1 MTVADALSRP
11 TPGPSRDY
19 RFPAFERLTLGNGL
33 RVVVAPVSKLPI
45 ATVVALVDAGAAAD
59 PQGREGVALLTARA
73 LAEGPE
79 RSDGAQLAER
89 FERLGTALDSSADWD
104 SATVRITVM
113 TERLPA
119 ALALLAEVV
128 REPSFPEREVER
140 LRQERLAELLQ
151 QRTEPRGLADD
162 MFSKFAYAAG
172 SRYALPDGGT
182 EATVESVDRSAVRTF
197 YEGRYSPSSTTIIV
211 VGDVTVEQAR
221 AMVTDAFGSWAGR
234 SISPVAVVDRPAAT
248 TRLVHVVGKSDAP
261 QSELRVGHV
270 GVPRLHPEY
279 FPIVVMNAI
288 LGGLF
293 SSRINLNL
301 REAHAYTYGAF
312 SSFDWR
318 RAAGPFTVSTAVR
331 SDVTDAAV
339 REILL
344 EIDKLRESGV
354 TDAELTLATSYLD
367 GVFPIRFESTTAI
380 ASALA
385 SLVSYELPDDYF
397 DTYRSKIRSVTADRV
412 LQAARVHLRPEELQV
427 VAVGDAAAVRAPLE
441 QLGVGPVLTYDAEG
455 RPAGESGGGRREAGR
470 GNSGA

>member
-1 MTVADALSRP
+1 MTVADTIPRP
-11 TPGPSRDY
+11 TPGPSRAY
-19 RFPAFERLTLGNGL
+19 RFPPFERLTLDNGL

-73 LAEGPE
+73 LAEGTA

-104 SATVRITVM
+104 SATVRITVT

-119 ALALLAEVV
+119 ALALLAEVIQ
-128 REPSFPEREVER
+128 EPSFPERDVER

-151 QRTEPRGLADD
+151 QQAEPRGLADD
-162 MFSKFAYAAG
+162 MFGKFAYARG
-172 SRYALPDGGT
+172 SRYALPDGGNESSV
-182 EATVESVDRSAVRTF
+182 EALDQGAVRAF
-197 YEGRYSPSSTTIIV
+197 YDERYSSGSTTVIV
-211 VGDVTVEQAR
+211 VGDVTVDQAR
-221 AMVTDAFGSWAGR
+221 VMVADTFGSWAGR
-234 SISPVAVVDRPAAT
+234 GVRPVVVVDRPAAT
-248 TRLVHVVGKSDAP
+248 TRIVHVVGKSDAP

-318 RAAGPFTVSTAVR
+318 RAAGPFMVSTAVR

-344 EIDKLRESGV
+344 EIDRLRESGV

-380 ASALA
+380 ANALA
-385 SLVSYELPDDYF
+385 SLVSYGLPDDYF
-397 DTYRSKIRSVTADRV
+397 DTYRSKIRSVTADHV
-412 LQAARVHLRPEELQV
+412 LEAARAHLRPGELQI
-427 VAVGDAAAVRAPLE
+427 VAVGDPGVVREPLE
-441 QLGVGPVLTYDAEG
+441 QLKVGPVLTYDAEG
-455 RPAGESGGGRREAGR
+455 RPAS
-470 GNSGA
+470 

>member
-1 MTVADALSRP
+1 MTMTDTIPRP
-11 TPGPSRDY
+11 TPGPSRAY
-19 RFPAFERLTLGNGL
+19 RFPAFERLTLDNGL

-73 LAEGPE
+73 LAEGTKQ
-79 RSDGAQLAER
+79 SNGAQLAER

-104 SATVRITVM
+104 SATVRITVT

-119 ALALLAEVV
+119 ALALLAEVI

-151 QRTEPRGLADD
+151 QQAEPRGLADD
-162 MFSKFAYAAG
+162 MFGKFAYAAG
-172 SRYALPDGGT
+172 SRYALPDGGS
-182 EATVESVDRSAVRTF
+182 ESTVEVLDQAAVRAF
-197 YEGRYSPSSTTIIV
+197 YAERYSPGSTTVII
-211 VGDVTVEQAR
+211 VGDVTVDQAR
-221 AMVTDAFGSWAGR
+221 AMVADAFGSWVGR
-234 SISPVAVVDRPAAT
+234 GVRPVAVVDRPAAT
-248 TRLVHVVGKSDAP
+248 TRIVHVVGKSDAP

-318 RAAGPFTVSTAVR
+318 RAAGPFMVSTAVR

-385 SLVSYELPDDYF
+385 SLVSYDLPNDYF

-412 LQAARVHLRPEELQV
+412 LEAARTHLRPDELQI
-427 VAVGDAAAVRAPLE
+427 VAVGDPAVVRGLLE
-441 QLGVGPVLTYDAEG
+441 QLNVGPVLTYDAAG
-455 RPAGESGGGRREAGR
+455 QPAA
-470 GNSGA
+470 

>member
-1 MTVADALSRP
+1 MTVADTVSRP

-19 RFPAFERLTLGNGL
+19 RFPAFERLTLANEL
-33 RVVVAPVSKLPI
+33 SLIVAPVSKLPI
-45 ATVVALVDAGAAAD
+45 ATVVVLVDAGAAAD
-59 PQGREGVALLTARA
+59 PEGREGVALLMART
-73 LAEGPE
+73 LAEGTE
-79 RSDGAQLAER
+79 RSDGALLAER
-89 FERLGTALDSSADWD
+89 FERLGTALDSTADWD
-104 SATVRITVM
+104 SATVRITVT

-119 ALALLAEVV
+119 ALTLLAEVI

-140 LRQERLAELLQ
+140 LKQERLAELLQ

-162 MFSKFAYAAG
+162 MFGKFAYAAG

-182 EATVESVDRSAVRTF
+182 ESTVESVDRDTVRAF
-197 YEGRYSPSSTTIIV
+197 YEARYSPSSTTIIV
-211 VGDVTVEQAR
+211 VGDVTADQAR
-221 AMVTDAFGSWAGR
+221 VMVADAFGSWVGR
-234 SISPVAVVDRPAAT
+234 TVKPVAVVDRPATT
-248 TRLVHVVGKSDAP
+248 TRMVHVVGKPDAP

-279 FPIVVMNAI
+279 FSIVVMNAI

-318 RAAGPFTVSTAVR
+318 RAAGPFMVSTAVQ
-331 SDVTDAAV
+331 SDVTGAAV

-344 EIDKLRESGV
+344 EIDKLRVSGV

-380 ASALA
+380 ATALA
-385 SLVSYELPDDYF
+385 SLVSYGLPDDYF
-397 DTYRSKIRSVTADRV
+397 DTYRSRIRSVTADHV
-412 LQAARVHLRPEELQV
+412 LQAAREHLRPDALQI
-427 VAVGDAAAVRAPLE
+427 VAVGDPAVVREPLE
-441 QLGVGPVLTYDAEG
+441 ELKVGPILIYDAEG
-455 RPAGESGGGRREAGR
+455 RPAS
-470 GNSGA
+470 

>member
-1 MTVADALSRP
+1 MTAAEVVQRP
-11 TPGPSRDY
+11 SPGPSRDY

-59 PQGREGVALLTARA
+59 PQGHEGVALLTARA
-73 LAEGPE
+73 LAEGTE
-79 RSDGAQLAER
+79 RSDGAELAAR
-89 FERLGTALDSSADWD
+89 FERLGTALDASADWD
-104 SATVRITVM
+104 SAAIRITVT

-128 REPSFPEREVER
+128 RVPSFPERDVER

-151 QRTEPRGLADD
+151 QRAEPRGLADD
-162 MFSKFAYAAG
+162 MFGKFAYAAD
-172 SRYALPDGGT
+172 SRYALPDGGL
-182 EATVESVDRSAVRTF
+182 ESTVDALSQEVVRAF
-197 YEGRYSPSSTTIIV
+197 YDERYSPSSTTVIIV
-211 VGDVTVEQAR
+211 GDTTVERAR
-221 AMVTDAFGSWAGR
+221 QMVTDAFGSWAGHDVR
-234 SISPVAVVDRPAAT
+234 QLTVSDQPAAT
-248 TRLVHVVGKSDAP
+248 TRLVHVVGKPDAP

-270 GVPRLHPEY
+270 GVPRLHRDY
-279 FPIVVMNAI
+279 FSIVVMNAI

-318 RAAGPFTVSTAVR
+318 KSAGPFAVSTAVR

-344 EIDKLRESGV
+344 EIDRLRDGGV
-354 TDAELTLATSYLD
+354 TESELTLATSYLD

-380 ASALA
+380 ATALA
-385 SLVSYELPDDYF
+385 SLVSYGLPDDYF
-397 DTYRSKIRSVTADRV
+397 DTYRSQVRSVTADHV
-412 LQAARVHLRPEELQV
+412 LAAARRHLRPDQLQI
-427 VAVGDAAAVRAPLE
+427 VAVGDPTVIRAPLE
-441 QLGVGPVLTYDAEG
+441 ALGAGPILAYDAEG
-455 RPAGESGGGRREAGR
+455 HRTS
-470 GNSGA
+470 

>member
-1 MTVADALSRP
+1 MTVADTVPRP
-11 TPGPSRDY
+11 TPGPSRAY
-19 RFPAFERLTLGNGL
+19 RFPAFERLTLNNGL
-33 RVVVAPVSKLPI
+33 RIIVAPVSKLPI

-73 LAEGPE
+73 LAEGTE

-104 SATVRITVM
+104 SATVRITVT

-119 ALALLAEVV
+119 ALALLAEVI
-128 REPSFPEREVER
+128 REPSFPVREVDR

-151 QRTEPRGLADD
+151 QQTEPRGLADD
-162 MFSKFAYAAG
+162 MFGKFAYAAG
-172 SRYALPDGGT
+172 SRYALPDGGN
-182 EATVESVDRSAVRTF
+182 ESTVETLDQGAVRAF
-197 YEGRYSPSSTTIIV
+197 YGERYSPGSTTVIV
-211 VGDVTVEQAR
+211 VGDVIVDQAQ
-221 AMVTDAFGSWAGR
+221 AMVADTFGSWAGR
-234 SISPVAVVDRPAAT
+234 SVRPVAVVDRPAST
-248 TRLVHVVGKSDAP
+248 TRIVHVVGKSDAP

-339 REILL
+339 REIVL

-354 TDAELTLATSYLD
+354 TDAELSLATSYLD

-380 ASALA
+380 ANALA
-385 SLVSYELPDDYF
+385 SLVSYGLPDDYF
-397 DTYRSKIRSVTADRV
+397 DTYRSKIRSVMADHV
-412 LQAARVHLRPEELQV
+412 LEAARAHLRPDELQI
-427 VAVGDAAAVRAPLE
+427 VAVGDSAVVRGPLE
-441 QLGVGPVLTYDAEG
+441 QLGVGPVLAYDAEG
-455 RPAGESGGGRREAGR
+455 RPAS
-470 GNSGA
+470 

>member
-1 MTVADALSRP
+1 MTIADTIPRP
-11 TPGPSRDY
+11 APGPSRAY
-19 RFPAFERLTLGNGL
+19 RFPSFERLTLDNGL

-59 PQGREGVALLTARA
+59 PQGQEGVALLAARA
-73 LAEGPE
+73 LAEGTE

-104 SATVRITVM
+104 SATVRITVT

-119 ALALLAEVV
+119 ALALLAEVI
-128 REPSFPEREVER
+128 REPSFPGREVER

-151 QRTEPRGLADD
+151 QQTEPRGLADD
-162 MFSKFAYAAG
+162 MFGKFAYAPG

-182 EATVESVDRSAVRTF
+182 ESTVEALDQGTVRAL
-197 YEGRYSPSSTTIIV
+197 YDERYSPGSTTVIV
-211 VGDVTVEQAR
+211 VGDVTVDHVQ
-221 AMVTDAFGSWAGR
+221 AMVADTFGSWAGR
-234 SISPVAVVDRPAAT
+234 SVRPAAVIDRPAAT
-248 TRLVHVVGKSDAP
+248 TRIVHVVGKSDAP

-279 FPIVVMNAI
+279 FSIVVMNAI

-318 RAAGPFTVSTAVR
+318 RAAGPFTVSTAVQ

-354 TDAELTLATSYLD
+354 TDAELTLARSYLD

-380 ASALA
+380 ANALA
-385 SLVSYELPDDYF
+385 SLVSYGLPDDYF
-397 DTYRSKIRSVTADRV
+397 DNYRSKIRSVTADRV
-412 LQAARVHLRPEELQV
+412 LEAARAHLRPAELQI
-427 VAVGDAAAVRAPLE
+427 VAVGDPAVVREPLE
-441 QLGVGPVLTYDAEG
+441 QLKVGPVLTYDAEG
-455 RPAGESGGGRREAGR
+455 RPAS
-470 GNSGA
+470 